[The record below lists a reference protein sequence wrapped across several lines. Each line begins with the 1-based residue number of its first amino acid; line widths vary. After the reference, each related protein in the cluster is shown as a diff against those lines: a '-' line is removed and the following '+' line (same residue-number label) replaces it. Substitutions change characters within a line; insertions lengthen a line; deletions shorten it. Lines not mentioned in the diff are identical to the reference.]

1 MKRTTLL
8 LIGTCFGLLLMFT
21 AQRAGAVQVYIPP
34 LTVTAGQTV
43 RIPVKVDQVDN
54 LAGFKM
60 VLHYDPQLLK
70 YKGTAKTSHTAP
82 LMHIVNDRKPGVLIV
97 VMAGARGIQ
106 GRDMVLFTM
115 TFEVSES
122 VSVQTRTRLEITEV
136 QLMSDTLKELKGDV
150 QVDPLV
156 IEPNPDKPEPN
167 RN

>member
-8 LIGTCFGLLLMFT
+8 FIGTCFGLLLMLS
-21 AQRAGAVQVYIPP
+21 AQKAGAVQVYIPP

-54 LAGFKM
+54 LAGFKL

-70 YKGTAKTSHTAP
+70 YKGAAKTSHTAP

-115 TFEVSES
+115 TFEVPES

-156 IEPNPDKPEPN
+156 IEPK
-167 RN
+167 

>member
-8 LIGTCFGLLLMFT
+8 FIGTCFGLLLMLS
-21 AQRAGAVQVYIPP
+21 AQKAGAVQVYIPP

-54 LAGFKM
+54 LAGFKL

-70 YKGTAKTSHTAP
+70 YKGAAKTSHTAP

-156 IEPNPDKPEPN
+156 IEPK
-167 RN
+167 